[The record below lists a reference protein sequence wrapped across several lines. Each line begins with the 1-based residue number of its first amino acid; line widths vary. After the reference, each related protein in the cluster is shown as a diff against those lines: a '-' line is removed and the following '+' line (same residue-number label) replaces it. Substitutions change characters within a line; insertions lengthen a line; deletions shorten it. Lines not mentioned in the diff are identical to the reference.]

1 MYDFKFTDPGMTT
14 WTLLRQAWT
23 AANKVSEI
31 KLAMVKLTPEK
42 LSVLWACRNY
52 PPPVIPAEI
61 SRLTTRENQTIA
73 GLLNRMENE
82 GLVKRIPKRRGQPY
96 TEIKMTNKG
105 SKLVDPGLKVQLE
118 LITKFMAE
126 FTKEEHQQLQKLLR
140 KVRDKAADELHEE
153 IISPKAYPKGKAIP
167 VKLPSK

>member
-1 MYDFKFTDPGMTT
+1 MYDFNFSEPGMTT

-31 KLAMVKLTPEK
+31 KLAKANITPEK
-42 LSVLWACRNY
+42 LSVLWACKNY
-52 PPPVIPAEI
+52 PPPLIPAEI

-82 GLVKRIPKRRGQPY
+82 GLIKRTPKRRGQPY

-105 SKLVDPGLKVQLE
+105 DKLVDPGMKVQMD
-118 LITKFMAE
+118 LISKFMAD
-126 FTKEEHQQLQKLLR
+126 FTKEEHEQFQKLLK
-140 KVRDKAADELHEE
+140 KVRDRAADELHEDVVY
-153 IISPKAYPKGKAIP
+153 PKAYPKGKAIP
-167 VKLPSK
+167 VKLTK

>member
-1 MYDFKFTDPGMTT
+1 MYDFKYTEPGMTT

-31 KLAMVKLTPEK
+31 KLAKASITPEK
-42 LSVLWACRNY
+42 LSVLWACKNY
-52 PPPVIPAEI
+52 PPPLIPAEI

-82 GLVKRIPKRRGQPY
+82 GLIKRTPKRRGQPY

-105 SKLVDPGLKVQLE
+105 TKLVDPGMKIQLDV
-118 LITKFMAE
+118 ISRFMAD
-126 FTKEEHQQLQKLLR
+126 FTKEEHEQFQKLLK
-140 KVRDKAADELHEE
+140 KVRDRAADELHEDV
-153 IISPKAYPKGKAIP
+153 IYPKAYPKGKAIP
-167 VKLPSK
+167 VKLTK